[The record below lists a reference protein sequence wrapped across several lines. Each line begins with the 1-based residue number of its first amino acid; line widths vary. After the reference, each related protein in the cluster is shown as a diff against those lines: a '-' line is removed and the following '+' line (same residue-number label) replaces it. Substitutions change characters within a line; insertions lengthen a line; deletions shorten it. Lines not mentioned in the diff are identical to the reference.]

1 MANKCKNWKVCA
13 GLLVAAALPGSGSAF
28 AQGWGEQRPMQFEI
42 VGPGGTAMS
51 SEIYRRQFLLGSQQ
65 LAVQSNAYYGA
76 GGGGGGGGI
85 SGVTGSAQANTQLN
99 NSNQTTFSG
108 PVTVSGSN
116 NNIYLNTG
124 PQNGG
129 SQTST
134 GTNQG
139 SNNSQSTG
147 GVQSLAGTQSASN
160 TGSGTVVQGGAVT
173 AKKAPGNFLNT
184 GQ

>member
-1 MANKCKNWKVCA
+1 
-13 GLLVAAALPGSGSAF
+13 
-28 AQGWGEQRPMQFEI
+28 MQFEI
-42 VGPGGTAMS
+42 VGPGGSAMS
-51 SEIYRRQFLLGSQQ
+51 AEIYRRQFLLGSQQ
-65 LAVQSNAYYGA
+65 LAVQSNVYGG

-85 SGVTGSAQANTQLN
+85 SGVTGSAQANSQLN

-139 SNNSQSTG
+139 STNSQSTG
-147 GVQSLAGTQSASN
+147 GTQSLAGTQSATNS
-160 TGSGTVVQGGAVT
+160 GSGNIVQAGAVT
-173 AKKAPGNFLNT
+173 AKKTDGNYLNT
-184 GQ
+184 GP

>member
-1 MANKCKNWKVCA
+1 MSGLYKNWKFFA
-13 GLLVAAALPGSGSAF
+13 GLLIAATLPGSGSAI

-51 SEIYRRQFLLGSQQ
+51 AEIYRRQFLLGSQQ

-76 GGGGGGGGI
+76 GGGGGGGV
-85 SGVTGSAQANTQLN
+85 SGVTGSAQANSQLN

-124 PQNGG
+124 PQSGG

-139 SNNSQSTG
+139 STNSQSTG
-147 GVQSLAGTQSASN
+147 GTQNLAGTQSASN
-160 TGSGTVVQGGAVT
+160 SGSGNIVQAGSVT
-173 AKKAPGNFLNT
+173 AKKADSNYLNT
-184 GQ
+184 GP